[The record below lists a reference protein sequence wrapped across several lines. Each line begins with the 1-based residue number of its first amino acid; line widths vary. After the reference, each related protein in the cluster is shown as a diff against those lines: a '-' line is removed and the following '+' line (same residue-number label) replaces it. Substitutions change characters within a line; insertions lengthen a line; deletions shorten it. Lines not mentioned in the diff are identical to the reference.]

1 MAYDL
6 IESILWQ
13 HFVHYIKECINTIQI
28 LELEEK
34 RKKIFFVMSSNKDGF
49 MGLY

>member
-6 IESILWQ
+6 IEPILWQ
-13 HFVHYIKECINTIQI
+13 HFVQYIKECINTIQI

>member
-6 IESILWQ
+6 IEPIFLQ

-34 RKKIFFVMSSNKDGF
+34 RKKDFFRHEQ
-49 MGLY
+49 